1 LSNRKALGS
10 AIKLK
15 AFGLREQGLSLRRI
29 AAAIS
34 AEHLPPDE
42 PVSHASVGNWLKNK
56 GLKAAWERRKKHD
69 QTTAAAPVVALKVA
83 EVEGDLGWTPKAE
96 ALFGEGL
103 KAGASKRRAAHLAG
117 LTEFDVDGWV
127 DESARGVEPF
137 ASAIR
142 RVRQAVASEV
152 VAVCEQV
159 KSGDLGYQARIRW
172 LAAVDPDNWSDK
184 PRNVESEQDR
194 AAGMTDDELDAVI
207 AAS

>member
-1 LSNRKALGS
+1 MLGS

-15 AFGLREQGLSLRRI
+15 AFELKEGGLSLRRI
-29 AAAIS
+29 AVAIS

-42 PVSHASVGNWLKNK
+42 PVSHATIGNWLKNK
-56 GLKAAWERRKKHD
+56 GLQAAYARRKKH
-69 QTTAAAPVVALKVA
+69 TAASKVVTSSVSTLKVV

-96 ALFGEGL
+96 ELFSEGL

-127 DESARGVEPF
+127 DEAARGVEPF

-194 AAGMTDDELDAVI
+194 AAGMTDEELDAVI
-207 AAS
+207 AAA